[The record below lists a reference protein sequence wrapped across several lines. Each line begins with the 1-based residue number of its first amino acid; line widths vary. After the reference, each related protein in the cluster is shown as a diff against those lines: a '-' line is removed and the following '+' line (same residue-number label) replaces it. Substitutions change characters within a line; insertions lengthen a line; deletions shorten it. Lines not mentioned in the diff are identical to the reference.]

1 MSKSKNLQQVLENLE
16 QIWKNKIMQPQ
27 KEAKQKQNEKR
38 QYFLYILISNIYLL
52 FFYLQKAVFYP
63 RPFIKISPSLGINTL
78 SSLLYIMIKE

>member
-1 MSKSKNLQQVLENLE
+1 MSKFKSLQQIQENQE

-27 KEAKQKQNEKR
+27 PESKQKQQKKR
-38 QYFLYILISNIYLL
+38 QDFLFILISNIYLL

-78 SSLLYIMIKE
+78 SSLLFSI